1 MSIKNKLEQGKQAWL
16 SVFIMFQELGIPV
29 NEPLSQVGGM
39 TFSQFN
45 ERTTYLLEALLSL
58 KFVTED
64 RQYLLPQTAL
74 SEAESFVDELCKLP
88 ELVTQLSQIRDE
100 QGGVKNFIPA
110 NCQLNANSGNGYDIS
125 QYFVRILSR
134 STAVLE
140 RIATLPPV
148 YTDAIETL
156 RNRATSFEEA
166 GIRIGER
173 ERDAKKVVALL
184 EETASEA
191 KTVLETIEGQNK
203 TAAELSQS
211 LSQSVTTAAS
221 QLGEVQ
227 NKVTLIKETT
237 TDATTLAS
245 EVQNYASKFKTFDTQ
260 LETRIQTLQSSD
272 KQTEQFL
279 KKNQDRENQIDGLIT
294 KADQMIKGA
303 TVAGLS
309 KSFADR
315 ASKYGW
321 QCFGARIGFYCSIL
335 LLAISAI
342 PLALYIFPIPTE
354 ITNFEWTKMFSSE
367 GKLTLGGVLGR
378 LVVLA
383 PAVWLT
389 SFNSKRFSELFFL
402 YQQYNHKAAVAQSI
416 DGFKREAPSYQ
427 EDICA
432 AMFLEL
438 SENPSALLKKQKG
451 GSPAPMNPILD
462 KIVDLTLKR
471 VGKKAVGE

>member
-1 MSIKNKLEQGKQAWL
+1 MSIREKIEQGKQAWT
-16 SVFIMFQELGIPV
+16 SVFIMFQELGVAVDESI
-29 NEPLSQVGGM
+29 SQIGM
-39 TFSQFN
+39 TLNQFN
-45 ERTTYLLEALLSL
+45 ERITFLLEALLAQ
-58 KFVTED
+58 KFVSEGRT
-64 RQYLLPQTAL
+64 YLLPQTAL
-74 SEAESFVDELCKLP
+74 SEADSFADELCKLP
-88 ELVTQLSQIRDE
+88 ELVTLLSQVRDA
-100 QGGVKNFIPA
+100 QGGVKSFIA
-110 NCQLNANSGNGYDIS
+110 SNCQLNTNSGNGHDLS
-125 QYFVRILSR
+125 PYFSHIHSR

-148 YTDAIETL
+148 YTTEIENL
-156 RNRATSFEEA
+156 RKRADIFEQA
-166 GIRIGER
+166 GNRIGER
-173 ERDAKKVVALL
+173 EQDAKKIVASLQ
-184 EETASEA
+184 
-191 KTVLETIEGQNK
+191 KTSSDAGSVLGTIEGLSK
-203 TAAELSQS
+203 TATELNQS
-211 LSQSVTTAAS
+211 LSQSVTSAAS

-227 NKVTLIKETT
+227 SKVIQIRETT
-237 TDATTLAS
+237 TDATTLS
-245 EVQNYASKFKTFDTQ
+245 TEVDNYASKFKTFDSQ
-260 LETRIQTLQSSD
+260 LESRIQTLQSSD
-272 KQTEQFL
+272 KQTDQFL
-279 KKNQDRENQIDGLIT
+279 KKNQEREQQIETLIT

-321 QCFGARIGFYCSIL
+321 QCFGARVGFYCSIF

-451 GSPAPMNPILD
+451 GSPAPVNPILD